1 MRYLKKAGMELR
13 KWRGN
18 FFEANPEAGKTVL
31 GLTWSTE
38 TDCLSLVVP
47 KVDQKGNGSW
57 SRRSLLKAVA
67 SLFDPLG
74 YAAPVQLTGKILL
87 QIAWQESNC
96 WDEQLSHDL

>member
-1 MRYLKKAGMELR
+1 MDDCISSVPTEQDANEFRTASTQHLKNAGMELR

-18 FFEANPEAGKTVL
+18 VFETNPEAGKTVL

-47 KVDQKGNGSW
+47 KDDQKGNGSW

-67 SLFDPLG
+67 SLFDP
-74 YAAPVQLTGKILL
+74 
-87 QIAWQESNC
+87 
-96 WDEQLSHDL
+96 